1 MAKPLPASADSP
13 NRNRWAVLVFLVTFS
28 AGVVALAY
36 YYIFPALKAF
46 NEAHK
51 NGDSKGAKAIS
62 ATSALLLAILLLIL
76 VAGILLTF
84 RMGRLFFPRNTPP
97 RTQTEYTDAW
107 AESAKRMETPPE
119 EE

>member
-1 MAKPLPASADSP
+1 MAKPPPASANSS

-36 YYIFPALKAF
+36 YYLFPALQAF

-51 NGDSKGAKAIS
+51 NGDHKGAKAIS

-84 RMGRLFFPRNTPP
+84 RMGRLFFPQNTPP
-97 RTQTEYTDAW
+97 RSKTEYTDAW
-107 AESAKRMETPPE
+107 AESARRMETPPE
-119 EE
+119 E